1 MNAQVLT
8 DRELMD
14 WWIYWTTNVPLPE
27 DSKET
32 SETLETSVELFV
44 KYLNKQSEKEAPLDY
59 TIFGTRE
66 LGIKWLDYIRAGD
79 TSHFGP
85 GYASRDFKASRRNNR
100 DHSGSSSSTGDVS
113 ESNLDDMPVVHP
125 QREV

>member
-1 MNAQVLT
+1 MNPQVLT

-14 WWIYWTTNVPLPE
+14 WWIYWQTNVPLPE
-27 DSKET
+27 DSK
-32 SETLETSVELFV
+32 ETSVELFV
-44 KYLNKQSEKEAPLDY
+44 KYLNKQSEREAPIDY

-66 LGIKWLDYIRAGD
+66 LGIKWLDYIRTGD
-79 TSHFGP
+79 PTQYGFGP
-85 GYASRDFKASRRNNR
+85 GNLARDWKASRRLDR
-100 DHSGSSSSTGDVS
+100 DHSGSSSGTGDVS